1 MSIETDFRALLAANV
16 ALAALVGGRIA
27 HNAVPQGSATP
38 YVVFTA
44 AHDAVLGMDGA
55 ELADT
60 CTLTV
65 QCWATSS
72 AGAEQVADAVVAA
85 VATAPATAAVAVLAR
100 ASGYDEEADL
110 DATVLQVAWW
120 G

>member
-1 MSIETDFRALLAANV
+1 MSIETDFRSLLTAYAP
-16 ALAALVGGRIA
+16 LAALVGARIIL
-27 HNAVPQGSATP
+27 NAAQQTIGSP
-38 YVVFTA
+38 YIVFTA
-44 AHDAVLGMDGA
+44 SHEPVLGMDGA
-55 ELADT
+55 ELADA